1 MVVGPKLEW
10 IGACLLDVL
19 LSPQLAGSMLRLP
32 RVAPGSAMGAVS
44 AASSV
49 SRKELRVELLVY
61 LHHLLTGEATVGSE
75 VGDRFEVL
83 IVSTRKTHV
92 EHAPRRVADV
102 LETVHH
108 VAWDKDDGAG
118 PSRRGLATDGHLIG
132 AFEDEEY
139 FLLVEMDVV
148 TRAFT
153 GFQPSH
159 EDRGSAA
166 GGFGGKEYFQVEAEG
181 LD

>member
-10 IGACLLDVL
+10 IGACLLDIL

-61 LHHLLTGEATVGSE
+61 LHHLLAGEAAVGSE
-75 VGDRFEVL
+75 VGDRFEVVVL
-83 IVSTRKTHV
+83 STRKTHV
-92 EHAPRRVADV
+92 EHASRRVADV

-118 PSRRGLATDGHLIG
+118 PSRRGLATDSQFNG
-132 AFEDEEY
+132 ALDDEEH
-139 FLLVEMDVV
+139 FFPIKMDMVA
-148 TRAFT
+148 RAFT
-153 GFQPSH
+153 GFYVPH
-159 EDRGSAA
+159 EDRDSAA